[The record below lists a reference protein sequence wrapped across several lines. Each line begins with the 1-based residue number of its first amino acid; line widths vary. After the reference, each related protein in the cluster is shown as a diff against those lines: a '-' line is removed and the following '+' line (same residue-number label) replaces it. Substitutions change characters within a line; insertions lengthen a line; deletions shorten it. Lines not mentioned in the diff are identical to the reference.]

1 MIGQTIAQYQVV
13 KEIGR
18 GGMGEV
24 YLAEDTKLDRF
35 VALKF
40 LSLEMERDKDRIK
53 RFLREAKLASALRHP
68 GIVHIYEI
76 GEWEGHHYIVMEYVE
91 GETLSSHIKKGA
103 IPIVEFIE
111 IAIQIADILDE
122 AHSKGIIHRDIKPSN
137 ILLAPRKQVKILDF
151 GIAKLTQPPPSDTAS
166 GIPTASITESG
177 VVFGTL
183 PYMSPE
189 QSLGRKADHRTDL
202 FSTGVVFYEMAT
214 GRRPFEGTS
223 SAELVDHILHAQ
235 PEAISRYNYDIP
247 PELDRIIRKSLEKD
261 PDLRYQSARDLE
273 IDLKHL
279 QRGSESFDITSPKRA
294 FKRTAIITVVLLVV
308 ALSSGIFLFRDKF
321 ARVPH
326 KDRIVLAVL
335 PFTVLTPQ
343 QDLDYLSVGIVD
355 AVITRLAN
363 IKRLKLCPTSMILK
377 YSGKNADP
385 VKAGRALGADQV
397 LMGTIQKANERFRV
411 SVQLAQAK
419 DAAPTWAK
427 QFDFA
432 TQDLLSLEDAVAQEV
447 TAALRIQ
454 LSSSEHQRV
463 YRRYTENA
471 AAYEWYLRG
480 RAQLS
485 RYNREGTLAAI
496 DAFEEALRQDAN
508 YALARAGLAI
518 ANAEMQ
524 LRYAPSSEG
533 KQWGKRAKEEA
544 EAALRSDSNLAE
556 AHEALAAVFRYSE
569 FNWYN
574 TIQESRLALE
584 LNPTLDLPH
593 YYLGAAYY
601 HLGLLE
607 LSKREAQE
615 GMEIS
620 EANKADGLRILG
632 VTALLNGKPVEA
644 VENLEKVSRLV
655 DKPVSDPYLALA
667 YYYSGDSERA
677 IRMFQELLSSSSA
690 SALAR
695 SRSALASI
703 LAAQG
708 KKEEARELLNM
719 VNASAYLDHH
729 VSYNMGSAYAQLEKS
744 EKRGNGCSALPKR
757 DSLAIHS
764 MRQIQCWIQSE
775 MSLNSKLC

>member
-1 MIGQTIAQYQVV
+1 
-13 KEIGR
+13 
-18 GGMGEV
+18 
-24 YLAEDTKLDRF
+24 
-35 VALKF
+35 
-40 LSLEMERDKDRIK
+40 
-53 RFLREAKLASALRHP
+53 
-68 GIVHIYEI
+68 
-76 GEWEGHHYIVMEYVE
+76 
-91 GETLSSHIKKGA
+91 
-103 IPIVEFIE
+103 
-111 IAIQIADILDE
+111 
-122 AHSKGIIHRDIKPSN
+122 
-137 ILLAPRKQVKILDF
+137 
-151 GIAKLTQPPPSDTAS
+151 
-166 GIPTASITESG
+166 
-177 VVFGTL
+177 
-183 PYMSPE
+183 MSPE
-189 QSLGRKADHRTDL
+189 QSIGKKADHRTDL

-214 GRRPFEGTS
+214 GRRPFDGTS
-223 SAELVDHILHAQ
+223 SAELVDRILHAQ
-235 PEAISRYNYDIP
+235 PDAVSRYNYDIP
-247 PELDRIIRKSLEKD
+247 PELERIIRKCLEKD

-279 QRGSESFDITSPKRA
+279 QRGTESFDITSPKRA
-294 FKRTAIITVVLLVV
+294 FNRTAIVAVVLLVV

-343 QDLDYLSVGIVD
+343 HDLDYLSVGIVD

-363 IKRLKLCPTSMILK
+363 IKRLKLCPTSMILQ

-385 VKAGRALGADQV
+385 VKAGRALKADHV
-397 LMGTIQKANERFRV
+397 LMGTIQKSADRSRV
-411 SVQLAQAK
+411 NVQLAQVK
-419 DAAPTWAK
+419 DAAPIWAK
-427 QFDFA
+427 QYDFA
-432 TQDLLSLEDAVAQEV
+432 RQDLLSLEDAVAQELT
-447 TAALRIQ
+447 TALEIQ
-454 LSSSEHQRV
+454 LSSSERERV
-463 YRRYTENA
+463 YRQYTKNV
-471 AAYEWYLRG
+471 AAYESYLRG
-480 RAQLS
+480 RTQLS
-485 RYNREGTLAAI
+485 RYNREGTVAAI
-496 DAFEEALRQDAN
+496 AAFEEALQQDPN
-508 YALARAGLAI
+508 YALARSGLAI
-518 ANAEMQ
+518 ASAQMQ
-524 LRYAPSSEG
+524 LRYAKPSER
-533 KQWGKRAKEEA
+533 KEWEQRAKEEA
-544 EAALRSDSNLAE
+544 EAALRSDPNLAE

-632 VTALLNGKPVEA
+632 VTALLSGKPVEA

-690 SALAR
+690 SAVAR

-708 KKEEARELLNM
+708 KKEEARELLNI
-719 VNASAYLDHH
+719 VNANAYLDHH
-729 VSYNMGSAYAQLEKS
+729 VSYNMGSAYAQLG
-744 EKRGNGCSALPKR
+744 EKRKAWEWLQRASETGLPCYPFYATDPMLDPVRNEPEFQAL
-757 DSLAIHS
+757 
-764 MRQIQCWIQSE
+764 
-775 MSLNSKLC
+775 LNKLKEIWVNDRNRFESSQ